1 MNLIFRLQ
9 FVCLTEIWEIETLEN
24 RIVAPTLT
32 REHYREVGLF
42 LVDKGYCKK
51 T

>member
-9 FVCLTEIWEIETLEN
+9 TEIWEIETLEN
-24 RIVAPTLT
+24 RIVAPALT
-32 REHYREVGLF
+32 QDHYREVGLF